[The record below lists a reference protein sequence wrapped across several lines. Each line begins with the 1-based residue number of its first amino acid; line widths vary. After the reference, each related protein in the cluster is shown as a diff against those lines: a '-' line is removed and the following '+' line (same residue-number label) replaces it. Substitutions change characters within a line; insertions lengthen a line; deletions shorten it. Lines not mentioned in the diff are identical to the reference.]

1 MAPTKAVPPSDIEQ
15 VILEQTAPPFRGP
28 GQKSEPSSCLY
39 EVWTNGFVVI
49 VTAAVFLIRPTRRL
63 VLGAL
68 LSSMALTSAS
78 RSCGR
83 RRATSCGP
91 GGSSHS
97 ASPLWRCRRWCA
109 MDGASRCATWSRRPT
124 EAWRGSARGCSPH
137 WSWPTSCFIELLGPA
152 SLRTRRGVLTVFS
165 SSGTVWL
172 RSSGLTRT
180 RPTSLLGPAFSFYL
194 CPSQTV
200 EI

>member
-68 LSSMALTSAS
+68 LSSMALYLGFTLVWPETSYLV
-78 RSCGR
+78 RSGWVIALSFAVVAVPTMVR
-83 RRATSCGP
+83 HGWRI
-91 GGSSHS
+91 
-97 ASPLWRCRRWCA
+97 PLRDLVA
-109 MDGASRCATWSRRPT
+109 APD
-124 EAWRGSARGCSPH
+124 
-137 WSWPTSCFIELLGPA
+137 
-152 SLRTRRGVLTVFS
+152 
-165 SSGTVWL
+165 
-172 RSSGLTRT
+172 
-180 RPTSLLGPAFSFYL
+180 
-194 CPSQTV
+194 
-200 EI
+200 